1 MIHEGDNVE
10 QMKLE
15 SENNREWLYDYY
27 KKDYKVLVTRNFDND
42 HEDVVDLERKQD
54 IKNPLTW
61 VPGKLYSILDIID
74 FLKEHIDF
82 FVSSCNCHGF
92 LAIEEWDGYEGTSY
106 GRLGFVLVKGE
117 VYNE

>member
-15 SENNREWLYDYY
+15 SENNREWLYDYTC
-27 KKDYKVLVTRNFDND
+27 KGYKVLVTRNFDND
-42 HEDVVDLERKQD
+42 YEDVNDLERKQD

-61 VPGKLYSILDIID
+61 VPGKIYDTSLIAD
-74 FLKEHIDF
+74 FLKEHFDF
-82 FVSSCNCHGF
+82 FITTCNCHGF

-106 GRLGFVLVKGE
+106 SRLGFVLVKGE